1 MKAMYIAF
9 AATVIIMIG
18 AYYSL
23 NEAGFSA
30 QETSASDAVR
40 LGDAPE

>member
-9 AATVIIMIG
+9 AVTVIIMVG
-18 AYYSL
+18 AYYAL

-30 QETSASDAVR
+30 QDVSAGDAVR